1 MLDSLL
7 KLFSGKQS
15 YEFIW
20 TADLENWVAG
30 QRFIIGV
37 ADQIPANGE
46 IEKCRKI
53 SEIIREINK

>member
-37 ADQIPANGE
+37 ADQISTNGN
-46 IEKCRKI
+46 IEKC
-53 SEIIREINK
+53 